1 MDRLSRNRVFLVV
14 AALSALGFGN
24 ASAQAVSADAQV
36 QADASVQPAVDA
48 QAAANAQASVDGRND
63 PNRSSSVGC
72 VKETGTNIRPRD
84 PKTGKALCI
93 GPGRSYTR
101 EQIDRTGQTD
111 LADALRRLDPSIR

>member
-1 MDRLSRNRVFLVV
+1 MDRLSRNRIFLVV
-14 AALSALGFGN
+14 AAVSALGFGH

-36 QADASVQPAVDA
+36 QADTSLQPVVDA
-48 QAAANAQASVDGRND
+48 QAAANAQASVDGRED
-63 PNRSSSVGC
+63 PKSSSVGC
-72 VKETGTNIRPRD
+72 VKETGTHLRPRD

>member
-1 MDRLSRNRVFLVV
+1 MDRLSRNRIFLV
-14 AALSALGFGN
+14 AAAVSALGFGH
-24 ASAQAVSADAQV
+24 ASAQALSADAQV
-36 QADASVQPAVDA
+36 QADTSALTAADA
-48 QAAANAQASVDGRND
+48 QVTTNAQASVDARMD
-63 PNRSSSVGC
+63 ANRSSVGC

>member
-1 MDRLSRNRVFLVV
+1 MDRLSRNRIFLVV
-14 AALSALGFGN
+14 AAVSALGFGH

-36 QADASVQPAVDA
+36 QADATVQPVVDA
-48 QAAANAQASVDGRND
+48 QAAANAQARND
-63 PNRSSSVGC
+63 ANRSSVGC